1 MNKDPVAKNAGQLR
15 PIQSVQWLPAER
27 LGRLN
32 MDSRVRSWLLGK
44 GLTTLRMKSACGERF
59 AARLV
64 DQWSGKLEGSHLS
77 PLRVNDGAGLF
88 RDVELCCGDQ
98 VWVFEQSII
107 PDSTLTANSWLAELG
122 DTGIGETLASLS
134 KLERSSYEYAWLP
147 VRQPV
152 TARALREA
160 EVRPAGL
167 WTRRHRVALRGAPL
181 LIQELFLPVVGR
193 T

>member
-1 MNKDPVAKNAGQLR
+1 MTKDPLVKNAGQLR

-27 LGRLN
+27 LGQIS
-32 MDSRVRSWLLGK
+32 MDSRVRSWLIGK
-44 GLTTLRMKSACGERF
+44 GLITSRMKSACTERF
-59 AARLV
+59 AARLI

-77 PLRVNDGAGLF
+77 PLRVTDAAGLF

-107 PDSTLTANSWLAELG
+107 PDSTLCAHSWLAELG
-122 DTGIGETLASLS
+122 DTELGETLASLS
-134 KLERSSYEYAWLP
+134 KVERGTHEYAWLP
-147 VRQPV
+147 VAQPV

-167 WTRRHRVALRGAPL
+167 WARRHRVALRGAPL

-193 T
+193 L